1 MKQKNATKFV
11 HDFCVTVT
19 FFLFV
24 CLLFSSICLAGKKDA
39 RDAKKTKRMKE
50 KPKSNILDGLINQ
63 ITKPTR
69 TEPKRT
75 KSPRRTQNQIVMVL
89 KVEGKRKTVI
99 LW

>member
-1 MKQKNATKFV
+1 MQ
-11 HDFCVTVT
+11 
-19 FFLFV
+19 
-24 CLLFSSICLAGKKDA
+24 
-39 RDAKKTKRMKE
+39 KKTKRMKE

-75 KSPRRTQNQIVMVL
+75 KSPKRTQNQIVMVL

-99 LW
+99 LR